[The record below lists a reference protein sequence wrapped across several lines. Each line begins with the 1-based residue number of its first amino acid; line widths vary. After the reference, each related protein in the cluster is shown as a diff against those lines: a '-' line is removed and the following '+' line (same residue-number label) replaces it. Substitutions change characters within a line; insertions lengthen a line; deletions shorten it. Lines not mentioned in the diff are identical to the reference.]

1 MTDLPDA
8 GAGWVEVDEH
18 LGEARDH
25 IDLAQGAVPYDH
37 TDREQATT
45 DRDQATTDRE
55 QATTDRDQ
63 ATTDREQATTDRDQA
78 TTDRNESRARGRTSR
93 DDVAALAG
101 SVTELA
107 KSVAGLHT
115 LIRLSI
121 EKADQA
127 QAAATANPTRRRLNL
142 TVIALIAFALVL
154 AGIGGWV
161 VHNQQQQAYQACQVR
176 NMQQAQQQQFAGKLD
191 AAVQRA
197 RREGSVLGR
206 DLGSLLTPMPQ
217 APTVMCHPPRP

>member
-8 GAGWVEVDEH
+8 GPPTGADRPEVDEH
-18 LGEARDH
+18 L
-25 IDLAQGAVPYDH
+25 PYDH
-37 TDREQATT
+37 TDSQATT
-45 DRDQATTDRE
+45 DRDQATTDRN
-55 QATTDRDQ
+55 
-63 ATTDREQATTDRDQA
+63 QA

-142 TVIALIAFALVL
+142 TVVALVVLALAL
-154 AGIGGWV
+154 AGVGGWV
-161 VHNQQQQAYQACQVR
+161 VHNQQQQEYQACQLR
-176 NMQQAQQQQFAGKLD
+176 NAQHAQQQEFAGKLD

>member
-8 GAGWVEVDEH
+8 GADWVDV
-18 LGEARDH
+18 
-25 IDLAQGAVPYDH
+25 VPYDH
-37 TDREQATT
+37 T

-63 ATTDREQATTDRDQA
+63 ATTDRDQATTDRDQA
-78 TTDRNESRARGRTSR
+78 TTDREESRARGRTSR

-142 TVIALIAFALVL
+142 TIIALVAFALVL
-154 AGIGGWV
+154 AGTGGWV
-161 VHNQQQQAYQACQVR
+161 VHDQQQQAYQACQLR
-176 NMQQAQQQQFAGKLD
+176 NVQHAQQQQFAGKLD